1 MNPSAQQKWKF
12 NPNLYKY
19 VLWYQNEFALG
30 DKIYLFF
37 ASIPLHL
44 ITYFLWDLSICR
56 NIFRPCRLPL
66 IHVLT
71 WMNWWWIG
79 DESHPTFTW
88 LPCAAVLLSVT
99 QHCLSSAT
107 LHLLMLL
114 SSSNI
119 LLISVSLFL
128 SWAFVPSAYFP
139 LQLFYSPKSFLPS
152 TQWLLIFLSCQ
163 SQLLF
168 PPLCLV
174 RPGSPTVFV
183 LFKFCKSSPCPT
195 LLKTKLWT
203 RSCGMYGDLGVHP
216 EPWRK

>member
-56 NIFRPCRLPL
+56 NIFRPCHLPL

-79 DESHPTFTW
+79 DELVMNPIQPSPDFHVLPCSCLWPSTVCPQPPSTSWCSSPAVTFFSSLCHCSCPELLFLQLISPCSSSTRQNLSSLPPSDSWSSYPASLSFSSHP
-88 LPCAAVLLSVT
+88 CA
-99 QHCLSSAT
+99 
-107 LHLLMLL
+107 
-114 SSSNI
+114 
-119 LLISVSLFL
+119 
-128 SWAFVPSAYFP
+128 
-139 LQLFYSPKSFLPS
+139 
-152 TQWLLIFLSCQ
+152 
-163 SQLLF
+163 
-168 PPLCLV
+168 
-174 RPGSPTVFV
+174 
-183 LFKFCKSSPCPT
+183 
-195 LLKTKLWT
+195 
-203 RSCGMYGDLGVHP
+203 
-216 EPWRK
+216 